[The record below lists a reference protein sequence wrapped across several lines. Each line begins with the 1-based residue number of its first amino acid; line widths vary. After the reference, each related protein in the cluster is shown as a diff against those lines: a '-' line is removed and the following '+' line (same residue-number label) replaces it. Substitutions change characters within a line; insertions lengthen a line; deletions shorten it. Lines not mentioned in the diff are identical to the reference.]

1 MIPFDY
7 IYAGTILLV
16 LLALA
21 IMVAI
26 NLRVL
31 PTTTDYVPLLA
42 APLSVAVLI
51 PARNEAANIEPCL
64 RSLLAQD
71 YPNLQIWLYDDQSTD
86 DTAAIA
92 RRIASGTE
100 QLTIHVV
107 VGTSP
112 PPPGWLGKA
121 NALHN
126 LYVAVRAESDPDY
139 ILFTDADVT
148 FEPGAVSQAVATAIA
163 WRAGL
168 LSIFPRQTVL
178 TLAER
183 LAVPIALHWTVYNF
197 LPLPVAFNTKISAF
211 AAANGQFMLFT
222 REAYDAC
229 GGHATVRDDIL
240 EDVALA
246 RAVKQ
251 AGHRAILADGGS
263 TIYTRMYKGAGEVWR
278 GYSKNAFAFFG
289 HNPLLLIVGVIV
301 LMALYVFPP
310 ILALLAFIAGNV
322 TLGALFVAQ
331 YLIAVQTRLL
341 LATRFAYPLGS
352 AFLHPVAIL
361 FFIAIQL
368 NSLRWHLTKQANW
381 KGRSLG

>member
-1 MIPFDY
+1 
-7 IYAGTILLV
+7 
-16 LLALA
+16 
-21 IMVAI
+21 MVAV

-31 PTTTDYVPLLA
+31 PTTTDYMPLLA
-42 APLSVAVLI
+42 AQPSVAVLI
-51 PARNEAANIEPCL
+51 PARNEAANIEACL

-92 RRIASGTE
+92 RGVASTTE
-100 QLTIHVV
+100 QPTIHVV
-107 VGTSP
+107 EGTSP

-126 LYVAVRAESDPDY
+126 LYAAVRAELDPDY
-139 ILFTDADVT
+139 VLFTDADVT
-148 FEPGAVSQAVATAIA
+148 FEPTAVSQAVATAIA

-168 LSIFPRQTVL
+168 LSIFPRQIVL

-197 LPLPVAFNTKISAF
+197 LPLPVAFNTKIPAF

-222 REAYDAC
+222 REAYDSC
-229 GGHATVRDDIL
+229 GGHAAVRDNIL
-240 EDVALA
+240 EDVSLA

-263 TIYTRMYKGAGEVWR
+263 TIYTRMYKGAGEVWS
-278 GYSKNAFAFFG
+278 GYSKNAYAFFG
-289 HNPLLLIVGVIV
+289 YNPLLLIVGVVV

-310 ILALLAFIAGNV
+310 HPGAACVHSRKLDVGRTLRGPVPDSSANAPVAGHKIFLSPSQCLPPPCGDPLLHRNTAKFATLAFD
-322 TLGALFVAQ
+322 
-331 YLIAVQTRLL
+331 QTGQLERADARLKE
-341 LATRFAYPLGS
+341 
-352 AFLHPVAIL
+352 PV
-361 FFIAIQL
+361 
-368 NSLRWHLTKQANW
+368 R
-381 KGRSLG
+381 R